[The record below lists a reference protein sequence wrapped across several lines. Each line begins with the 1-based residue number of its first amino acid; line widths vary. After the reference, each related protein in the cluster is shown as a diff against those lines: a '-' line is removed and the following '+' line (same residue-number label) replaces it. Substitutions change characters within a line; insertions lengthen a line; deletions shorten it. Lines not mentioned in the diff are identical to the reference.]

1 MLVYQR
7 VMSLEYF
14 KMDTKNDGLGKAV
27 SLYLRQMSVVT
38 RMGVTDPWAATD
50 ARTELGTLG
59 LENGRHPL
67 GLVVWPCSSCIVIY
81 YRNSLNFEE
90 KWDSESLWSEL
101 AFFLILGSPPILG
114 WKNTRASYDARI
126 HPSNTFASV
135 IHKKWSD
142 ALVSCFIKPWL

>member
-1 MLVYQR
+1 MFNREYIFKRVIFQPAMLVYQSSNVPR
-7 VMSLEYF
+7 NL
-14 KMDTKNDGLGKAV
+14 KMETKHDGLRKAV

-90 KWDSESLWSEL
+90 KWDSQSLWSEL
-101 AFFLILGSPPILG
+101 AFFFNFGFPPHFGLEKHQGFIRR
-114 WKNTRASYDARI
+114 T
-126 HPSNTFASV
+126 HPPLQ
-135 IHKKWSD
+135 HLCLSD
-142 ALVSCFIKPWL
+142 P